1 MNTTTHHNR
10 FETVAETAK
19 AVCLRVG
26 AIYSP
31 YTSEITLPNGETF
44 QGYFA
49 DCWVP
54 KSCIVDGQIAEW
66 FANREIAPKFMTNAV
81 LNIIF

>member
-1 MNTTTHHNR
+1 MTTTTHHNR

-31 YTSEITLPNGETF
+31 NTAEIELPNGETF

-54 KSCIVDGQIAEW
+54 KSCLVDGQIAEW
-66 FANREIAPKFMTNAV
+66 FANREIAPKFMKNAIM
-81 LNIIF
+81 NIIF